1 MQYKTI
7 VELLNS
13 DPTHHEVMVR
23 GWVRSFRSNRFI
35 ALNDGSTIKT
45 LQCVV
50 DFENFDEE
58 LLKKVTVGAAI
69 EVKGALVESQGQ
81 GQTVEIQVSKL
92 TVLGE
97 ANPEDVKLTILSPK
111 RHSLETLREQAHLRI
126 RTNTFGAVMRMRS
139 KLAFA
144 VHEYFQK
151 NGFYYMHSPVITG
164 SDAEGAGEMFRVST
178 LDAKNPPL
186 DENGNVN

>member
-1 MQYKTI
+1 RR
-7 VELLNS
+7 VL
-13 DPTHHEVMVR
+13 
-23 GWVRSFRSNRFI
+23 FR
-35 ALNDGSTIKT
+35 
-45 LQCVV
+45 
-50 DFENFDEE
+50 
-58 LLKKVTVGAAI
+58 
-69 EVKGALVESQGQ
+69 SQGQ

-126 RTNTFGAVMRMRS
+126 RTNTFGAVMRTRS

-151 NGFYYMHSPVITG
+151 NGFNYMHSPIITG
-164 SDAEGAGEMFRVST
+164 SDAEGAGEMFRLSA
-178 LDAKNPPL
+178 LDQKNPPL
-186 DENGNVN
+186 DDNGNVNF